1 MERAAAENK
10 RILSSL
16 STQLKY
22 DDKALTALEA
32 LVSGVK
38 SSRYTASS
46 IKRTTDLCA
55 MLADYSAEE
64 IHCRLDRTYFETIQA
79 ETSNDDHAVAEA
91 ETIAALREE
100 LESLYPEIEVLAELS
115 TQRQFHEPI
124 LRQIHIEHDQLRAA
138 SQLKLKQVRV
148 NFLRLVR
155 HVLTRA

>member
-1 MERAAAENK
+1 MERAGVENK
-10 RILSSL
+10 RILSSV

-22 DDKALTALEA
+22 DDKALTTLEA

-38 SSRYTASS
+38 SSRYDASI

-64 IHCRLDRTYFETIQA
+64 IHCRLDRTYLETIQA
-79 ETSNDDHAVAEA
+79 ETSNDDSAAAKA

-115 TQRQFHEPI
+115 TQKQFHEPI
-124 LRQIHIEHDQLRAA
+124 LRGIHNEHGQLRAA
-138 SQLKLKQVRV
+138 SQQKLEQVRV
-148 NFLRLVR
+148 NFVRLVR
-155 HVLTRA
+155 HVLTY